1 MAFKLAQLLVIACAA
16 LFLSEHVALA
26 VPKRSASAPR
36 RKRTSSTPTC
46 FAPAVKLPPP
56 KAADVKSAIA
66 AADEYLIGLSHAPDV
81 DSVVAAVVTPDGS
94 IYEGT
99 YGLLRANET
108 DPASQGTV
116 DRDSVYRIA
125 SVTKVFTAWE
135 AYILRDRGVLGWDDK
150 VKKYLPTF
158 KLETTIR
165 HVTGQSRASA
175 GTAEASHFSF
185 FFPFPFNVAADG
197 ATNGYAALAKRD
209 IFTPLDM
216 TSSSFTTNPALKS
229 KTVVASVASCEADY
243 DFLNAMNGAGG
254 QMSSL
259 ADLVKSQQILLDPSR
274 KGSNISPYTVREWMR
289 PLYSFAD
296 DFYEVG
302 HVWEIVKRKDSF
314 GRTYR
319 IYEKNGA
326 LGGFHTVYA
335 LNPDSGYGV
344 IALTSGS
351 HFDAHNIAWDLFDIL
366 QTSVDAYRATTLKNT
381 YSGTYLTADKS
392 NKVFISVRNGN
403 LYADQFVLENEDFQG
418 PVALWPV
425 AEDGLTFRLSFGIP
439 GFTPPNYGCILDTIG
454 FDPGYSRGKAIGLVQ
469 FAVEGGKK
477 VLYVPSIG
485 AKLSWVS

>member
-1 MAFKLAQLLVIACAA
+1 MPTQALKSDSPPAFPTFSPRRRFASMAFKFGQLVVVACAA
-16 LFLSEHVALA
+16 LFLSEHVVLA
-26 VPKRSASAPR
+26 VPKRSAPPPR
-36 RKRTSSTPTC
+36 WKRDTSTPTC
-46 FAPAVKLPPP
+46 FAPAAKLPPP
-56 KAADVKSAIA
+56 KATDVKSAIA
-66 AADEYLIGLSHAPDV
+66 AAEEYLFELSQAPEV
-81 DSVVAAVVTPDGS
+81 DSVVAAIVTPDGS

-108 DPASQGTV
+108 DPALQGKV

-158 KLETTIR
+158 KPETTIR
-165 HVTGQSRASA
+165 QLATHNSGIGSDFPA
-175 GTAEASHFSF
+175 GNMTAWPHGFEGSGSPPDNGL
-185 FFPFPFNVAADG
+185 PFPTEAATINAINSMPLVVPAYSVPIYSNTAYGILGLVNAAADRG
-197 ATNGYAALAKRD
+197 TKGQYAALAKRD
-209 IFTPLDM
+209 IFTPLGM

-229 KTVVASVASCEADY
+229 KTVVASAAPYEVDY

-259 ADLVKSQQILLDPSR
+259 ADLIKSQQILLDPSR

-296 DFYEVG
+296 DFFEVG

-326 LGGFHTVYA
+326 LGGFHTLYA

-351 HFDAHNIAWDLFDIL
+351 HFDAHNIAWDLLDIF
-366 QTSVDAYRATTLKNT
+366 QPSIDAYRATTLK
-381 YSGTYLTADKS
+381 
-392 NKVFISVRNGN
+392 
-403 LYADQFVLENEDFQG
+403 
-418 PVALWPV
+418 
-425 AEDGLTFRLSFGIP
+425 
-439 GFTPPNYGCILDTIG
+439 
-454 FDPGYSRGKAIGLVQ
+454 
-469 FAVEGGKK
+469 
-477 VLYVPSIG
+477 
-485 AKLSWVS
+485 